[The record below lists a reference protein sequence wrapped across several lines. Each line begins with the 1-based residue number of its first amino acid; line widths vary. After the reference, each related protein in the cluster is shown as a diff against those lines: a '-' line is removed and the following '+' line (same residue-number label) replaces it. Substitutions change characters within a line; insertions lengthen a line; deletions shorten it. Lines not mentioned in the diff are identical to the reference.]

1 MREAYYNGKWHDV
14 DLINVDYDEDGNA
27 VSVKLR
33 ENGNVLTLA
42 ASDIEA
48 WW

>member
-1 MREAYYNGKWHDV
+1 MKRAYYNGAWHDV
-14 DLINVDYDEDGNA
+14 DLINVDYDEDGNE

-33 ENGNVLTLA
+33 ENGKVLTLA